1 VERARE
7 EHHELGCGAKLAS
20 SPQPLL
26 QRRRGRRLTGG
37 RTQGGTRSSLAPGWY
52 EFILSGFWFG
62 AGDMRVI
69 KIKSKIRRLHLK
81 ELAREL
87 ADAIFHA

>member
-1 VERARE
+1 MNSAAV
-7 EHHELGCGAKLAS
+7 LNWPPLPSLS
-20 SPQPLL
+20 S
-26 QRRRGRRLTGG
+26 RGGEGDGWRGG
-37 RTQGGTRSSLAPGWY
+37 RTQGGTRSSLPPGGY
-52 EFILSGFWFG
+52 EFILSGFWFE

-87 ADAIFHA
+87 ADAIFHP